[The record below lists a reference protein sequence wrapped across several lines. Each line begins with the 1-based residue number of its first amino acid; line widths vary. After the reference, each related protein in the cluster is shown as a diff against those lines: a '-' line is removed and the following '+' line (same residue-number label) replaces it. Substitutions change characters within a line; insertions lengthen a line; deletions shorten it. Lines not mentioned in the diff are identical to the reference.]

1 MNTIPIAH
9 TVDIQYQYLFIQD
22 IRSWGIVTF
31 TDICMINMSNNHEL
45 KKNMWHLIA
54 STEEY

>member
-9 TVDIQYQYLFIQD
+9 TVDIQYQYLFTGIQD

-31 TDICMINMSNNHEL
+31 TDICMINMSNHHEL
-45 KKNMWHLIA
+45 KKPCG
-54 STEEY
+54 T

>member
-31 TDICMINMSNNHEL
+31 TDICMINMSNHHEL
-45 KKNMWHLIA
+45 KK
-54 STEEY
+54 TCGT